1 MRCLLPLF
9 AFFLSTVVS
18 ASIQVEAD
26 FLEKM
31 SEHHQS
37 AIKMSSLALE
47 KAQSEKV
54 KKLAKKMRDDQA
66 REQEQMME
74 LKTKWYKEIKVPKEN
89 ISSVNTAKLEK
100 SSGSEF
106 DKNFLEMM
114 TKHHKE
120 GIQMMGKMLP
130 NIEKR
135 EIHRMALKMTK
146 KQGQEIS
153 KMDKLQKT
161 ITK

>member
-1 MRCLLPLF
+1 MRCLLLLI
-9 AFFLSTVVS
+9 ALFLSTGVS

-37 AIKMSSLALE
+37 GIKMSSLALE
-47 KAQSEKV
+47 KAQNEKI

-66 REQEQMME
+66 REQEQMQE
-74 LKTKWYKEIKVPKEN
+74 LKAKWYKEIKVPKDN
-89 ISSVNTAKLEK
+89 MASVNTTQLENK
-100 SSGSEF
+100 SGNEF

-120 GIQMMGKMLP
+120 GIEMMGKMLP

-146 KQGQEIS
+146 KQGQEIG
-153 KMDKLQKT
+153 KMERLQKT
-161 ITK
+161 IK